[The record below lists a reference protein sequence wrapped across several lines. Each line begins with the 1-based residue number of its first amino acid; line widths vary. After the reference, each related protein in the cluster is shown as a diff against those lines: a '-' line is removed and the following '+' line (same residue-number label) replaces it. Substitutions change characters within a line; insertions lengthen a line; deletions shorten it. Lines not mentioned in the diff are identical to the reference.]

1 MNKLHV
7 YTGNGKGKTTAAM
20 GLALRSAGHGNKV
33 LVAQFMKRG
42 NSGELKAFGRFDN
55 VRVMAANP
63 IKGFTS
69 RLSPEDR
76 SSARAD
82 QTAFAEEAASQI
94 DLWQPETVILDELGI
109 ALALDMVDEEGA
121 RKLIDKALSSGETVV
136 TGRAVPE
143 WLTVKADYLS
153 RITAEKHPYATEK
166 LPARKGVEW

>member
-1 MNKLHV
+1 
-7 YTGNGKGKTTAAM
+7 
-20 GLALRSAGHGNKV
+20 
-33 LVAQFMKRG
+33 
-42 NSGELKAFGRFDN
+42 
-55 VRVMAANP
+55 
-63 IKGFTS
+63 GFTS

-136 TGRAVPE
+136 TGRAVPM
-143 WLTVKADYLS
+143 WLTEKADYLS

>member
-1 MNKLHV
+1 M
-7 YTGNGKGKTTAAM
+7 
-20 GLALRSAGHGNKV
+20 
-33 LVAQFMKRG
+33 
-42 NSGELKAFGRFDN
+42 
-55 VRVMAANP
+55 RVMDANP

-121 RKLIDKALSSGETVV
+121 RKLIDKALSSGETAV
-136 TGRAVPE
+136 TGREVPE
-143 WLTVKADYLS
+143 WLSHKADYVS
-153 RITAEKHPYATEK
+153 RITAEKHPYVTEK